1 MTAEVSEAAD
11 SMGSRLS
18 GSEPNAIRTVPSTA
32 GIVVIL
38 SDVELVLPASL
49 ELSVS
54 LELLVLVGLTTSL
67 ELLLTEV
74 PEHPA
79 ALSISTAAIKIVA
92 NLLSFFMLVSLLF
105 CLLQFL
111 QDTIAFM
118 LYRHGTLK
126 E

>member
-1 MTAEVSEAAD
+1 
-11 SMGSRLS
+11 
-18 GSEPNAIRTVPSTA
+18 
-32 GIVVIL
+32 
-38 SDVELVLPASL
+38 
-49 ELSVS
+49 LSVS

-67 ELLLTEV
+67 ELLTEV
-74 PEHPA
+74 PEHPV